1 MLIFVLLFVVQLG
14 SVTLA
19 FVALRRLYVYIHRYR
34 FDESTYT
41 LLFGFVHLRYFVI
54 WYVVM
59 VGVASVLEL
68 VYAFSLLG
76 T

>member
-1 MLIFVLLFVVQLG
+1 MIIFGLLFVVQMGSLALG
-14 SVTLA
+14 
-19 FVALRRLYVYIHRYR
+19 FVALRRLYVYIHKYR

-41 LLFGFVHLRYFVI
+41 LLFGFLHLRYFAV

-59 VGVASVLEL
+59 LGLAAVLEL
-68 VYAFSLLG
+68 VYAFSLLA